1 MSAPILRVEDLTKHF
16 GGIHAVDDVT
26 FDVPRGSITSL
37 IGPNGAGKTTVFNLA
52 TGLYEKTSGKIW
64 FDAERD
70 GSVDLTE
77 PVFDPMHAT
86 VVSAVSAGLGL
97 VALAI
102 PAARRKLYYR
112 YRTPDSMARLGIART
127 FQNIRLFSDLSVVDN
142 VKVGLHARVSSTALD
157 SALTSRRHRREE
169 REIEAAAM
177 RYLEFVGLE
186 DRAPEAASDLPYGDQ
201 RQLEIARALATR
213 PTLLLLDEPGAGMN
227 PTETND
233 LIALIGKTRD
243 AGVTVFLI
251 EHDMRLVM
259 DVSDKVVVLDHGR
272 KIADGAPAEVRANSE
287 VIAAYLG
294 VANDE
299 EAPDASA

>member
-1 MSAPILRVEDLTKHF
+1 MIEAINLSKNFGPNQAVSDINFKVEKGEILGL
-16 GGIHAVDDVT
+16 
-26 FDVPRGSITSL
+26 L
-37 IGPNGAGKTTVFNLA
+37 GPNGAGKTTTMRLL
-52 TGLYEKTSGKIW
+52 TGYLDPSEGRAVIGGH
-64 FDAERD
+64 DMAE
-70 GSVDLTE
+70 
-77 PVFDPMHAT
+77 DP
-86 VVSAVSAGLGL
+86 
-97 VALAI
+97 
-102 PAARRKLYYR
+102 
-112 YRTPDSMARLGIART
+112 
-127 FQNIRLFSDLSVVDN
+127 
-142 VKVGLHARVSSTALD
+142 
-157 SALTSRRHRREE
+157 
-169 REIEAAAM
+169 IEAKRRIGYLPEVPPVYPEM
-177 RYLEFVGLE
+177 RVTSYLEFVGLE

-272 KIADGAPAEVRANSE
+272 KIADGAPAEVRANPE